1 MIKGKMEQQLSVLK
15 ELDELITRSDTDGKT
30 GTATAED
37 IEHLRKYVSDM
48 RRACNTA
55 IALET
60 AGQDEKKS
68 AKRKAKTKAKEAE
81 AAEREPEKSAEEVNP
96 ENAEAEDDDLGFL
109 D

>member
-15 ELDELITRSDTDGKT
+15 ELDALLVRANTEDPAEA
-30 GTATAED
+30 ATAED
-37 IEHLRKYVSDM
+37 IEHLRKYVADM

-60 AGQDEKKS
+60 VGKKEEKKP
-68 AKRKAKTKAKEAE
+68 AKRKAKAKEAE
-81 AAEREPEKSAEEVNP
+81 PTEKKPEKPAEEVNP

>member
-15 ELDELITRSDTDGKT
+15 ELDERITRSDT
-30 GTATAED
+30 ED

>member
-15 ELDELITRSDTDGKT
+15 ELDTLLVRANTEDQAEA
-30 GTATAED
+30 ATAED
-37 IEHLRKYVSDM
+37 IEHLRKYVADM

-60 AGQDEKKS
+60 AGQDKKKP
-68 AKRKAKTKAKEAE
+68 AKRKAKTKEAE
-81 AAEREPEKSAEEVNP
+81 PAEKKPEKPAEEVNP
-96 ENAEAEDDDLGFL
+96 ENAEAEDADLDFL